1 MYLGAVL
8 PIATYGSVAFWDGKS
23 SYIKNTLQCVQN
35 KVLCFITG
43 AFKTT
48 PISALEI
55 EASIPPIDITLDYYT
70 ERYTTCTSMLSTSNP
85 VMCCIPKPHR
95 GGIPITSPPP
105 LPSFPPPPWNLFL

>member
-1 MYLGAVL
+1 MYLGVVL

-35 KVLCFITG
+35 KVLHLITR

-55 EASIPPIDITLDYYT
+55 KASIPPINITLHYYT
-70 ERYTTCTSMLSTSNP
+70 ERYATCTNWLSASNP
-85 VMCCIPKPHR
+85 VMCHASPQTTQRSHPHHLT
-95 GGIPITSPPP
+95 PSPSM
-105 LPSFPPPPWNLFL
+105 LPTT